1 MMAQGNYWGDLAPSD
16 GKGDALGDCSRLV
29 IEESGDRPLLLVPE
43 ARCEFWDVPRQG
55 TAESIDGWFHLP
67 EDPRPEGEGL

>member
-1 MMAQGNYWGDLAPSD
+1 MMAQGNYWGDQTPPD

-29 IEESGDRPLLLVPE
+29 VEESGDRPLVLVPQ
-43 ARCEFWDVPRQG
+43 ARCEFWDVPPQG
-55 TAESIDGWFHLP
+55 APESLDGRFHLL